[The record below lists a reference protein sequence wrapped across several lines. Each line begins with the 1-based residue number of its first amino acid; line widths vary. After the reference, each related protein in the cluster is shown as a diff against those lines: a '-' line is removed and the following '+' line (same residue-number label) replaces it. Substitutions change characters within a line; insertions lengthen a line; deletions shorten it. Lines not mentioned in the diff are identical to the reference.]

1 MVYGKGGEGS
11 PKRVEIFFSQ
21 ILDNKLRNGTTI
33 EGGGEGE
40 SRKIGKGELL
50 LEQIIVENMFPRLC
64 IHTLDTSH
72 VYVVKNYG
80 KGSEENQKGGKK
92 RGGIFFI

>member
-1 MVYGKGGEGS
+1 M
-11 PKRVEIFFSQ
+11 
-21 ILDNKLRNGTTI
+21 NGNTI
-33 EGGGEGE
+33 EDYMQKISKIAWKMKTWTPSRISLVIRGGKGE
-40 SRKIGKGELL
+40 SRGIGKGELL